1 MSKIMTIAGIILLGL
16 GLALGIIGVVS
27 PQRLGAMFLSL
38 DTAAILLVGGILSL
52 GLGGIIAALEN
63 TAPAMAR
70 PIIQPEQA
78 PLAGSRARMDEAI
91 KAVAAQAPKDQPST
105 LPVFPDLRG
114 AKTAAAATGAAAST
128 IALDAVSNSVEIGE
142 ESIPDTST
150 APSPSVADTINALE
164 RAKSD
169 MRAAFGGN
177 SGPTSPV
184 TALKPATPPIPS
196 VAIPPPHD
204 EPEDEEVA
212 AVEEAAP
219 EASSGELYVIEE
231 RTIRGRPARILSDG
245 TVEAETDEGWMRFEN
260 LEHLNEYLD
269 G

>member
-1 MSKIMTIAGIILLGL
+1 MSKIMTIAGIVLLGL
-16 GLALGIIGVVS
+16 GLALGIVGVVS

-38 DTAAILLVGGILSL
+38 DTAAILFVGGILSL
-52 GLGGIIAALEN
+52 GLGGVISALGN
-63 TAPAMAR
+63 AAPAVAR
-70 PIIQPEQA
+70 PITMPEQA
-78 PLAGSRARMDEAI
+78 PLAGSRARMEDAI
-91 KAVAAQAPKDQPST
+91 KAATAQTAKDQPAT

-114 AKTAAAATGAAAST
+114 AKTATIAAGTAAAS
-128 IALDAVSNSVEIGE
+128 IAIDAASNAIEIGE
-142 ESIPDTST
+142 QSIPDTSIV
-150 APSPSVADTINALE
+150 PSPSVADTINALE

-212 AVEEAAP
+212 VAEETAP
-219 EASSGELYVIEE
+219 EASTGELYVIEE

>member
-16 GLALGIIGVVS
+16 GLALGIVGLAS

-38 DTAAILLVGGILSL
+38 DTAAILFVGGILSL
-52 GLGGIIAALEN
+52 GLGGVIAALE
-63 TAPAMAR
+63 TAAPTAAR
-70 PIIQPEQA
+70 PIVLPEQT
-78 PLAGSRARMDEAI
+78 PLAGSRARMEEAI
-91 KAVAAQAPKDQPST
+91 KAASAQAPKSKSVS
-105 LPVFPDLRG
+105 LPEFTDLRTI
-114 AKTAAAATGAAAST
+114 KTAAVATGAAAST
-128 IALDAVSNSVEIGE
+128 IAMDAAANAVEMGE
-142 ESIPDTST
+142 QSIPDTSVSS
-150 APSPSVADTINALE
+150 SPSVAETIHALE

-184 TALKPATPPIPS
+184 SALKPVAPAVPS

-204 EPEDEEVA
+204 EPEDEDVVTAEVT
-212 AVEEAAP
+212 AP
-219 EASSGELYVIEE
+219 EPSGELYVIEE
-231 RTIRGRPARILSDG
+231 RTIRGRPARVLSDG